1 LAATLTNLQPATAY
15 WWRVRAGD
23 GTNWGTFVGPWKFTT
38 AGLNAFN
45 LTVPTNNANNVAYN
59 VVNFNWTDN
68 VGATGYHFM
77 LDTDINFSNTPIT
90 YYPTASAQSS
100 TNLTPGTTYYWKVRA
115 TNDGTNYGNWVGP
128 WTFNTQAAP
137 VGISEFNAQAMQV
150 YPNPCSDYF
159 ELKVNTENIGQ
170 MAMIYNNNGQL
181 IRAIMLTSNTT
192 RITTED
198 FASGIYTVRV
208 GVEAAKASPCAV
220 KVQVVKNK

>member
-1 LAATLTNLQPATAY
+1 
-15 WWRVRAGD
+15 
-23 GTNWGTFVGPWKFTT
+23 
-38 AGLNAFN
+38 
-45 LTVPTNNANNVAYN
+45 
-59 VVNFNWTDN
+59 
-68 VGATGYHFM
+68 
-77 LDTDINFSNTPIT
+77 
-90 YYPTASAQSS
+90 
-100 TNLTPGTTYYWKVRA
+100 LTPGTTYYWKVRA